1 MFSATFADRI
11 IRLAERMM
19 NDPQR
24 IAIETGHSTNTDVTK
39 HYIGL
44 MVSNTRKNY
53 LRIGYLTNQ

>member
-24 IAIETGHSTNTDVTK
+24 IAIETGHSTNTDITQTLHWTDGFEHKKKIIALV
-39 HYIGL
+39 I
-44 MVSNTRKNY
+44 
-53 LRIGYLTNQ
+53 